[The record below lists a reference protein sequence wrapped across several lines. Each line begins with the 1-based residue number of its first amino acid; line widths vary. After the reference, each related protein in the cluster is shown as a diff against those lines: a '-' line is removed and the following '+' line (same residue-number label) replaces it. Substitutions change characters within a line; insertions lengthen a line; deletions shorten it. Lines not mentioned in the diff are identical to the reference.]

1 VGLTVLGVSHSMYGY
16 ALSLLILGLPHG
28 LTYPLSLLTL
38 SRSFD
43 ERTRSAANSYF
54 FSVMMASGAIMPFV
68 AGALVELIGIQYSF
82 IAIIP
87 PVGALYYLLKRE
99 MGRKGGIQAE
109 PSR

>member
-54 FSVMMASGAIMPFV
+54 FSIMMASGAIMPFA

-99 MGRKGGIQAE
+99 MGRKTSIPAE
-109 PSR
+109 PRP